1 MHADALRQRDGRQH
15 HQTGCS
21 DISVGAVTWTK
32 SSTAT
37 NSILYESMTRK
48 NCYSLV
54 LLYACICVTTCI
66 SSAWRSCIWLSTIQ
80 TTTLTSRWRSYLNHF
95 GDHVQFWHP
104 HWIHLVHVCFDN
116 LFSLSQLIPLSHTCM
131 NVYGCCLLTVCS
143 VFFEPQTVVEPP
155 SEVDIRAK
163 TTCLCITTNMQYA
176 CHILPLH
183 HCSCYG
189 NQIQSIGCWRH

>member
-1 MHADALRQRDGRQH
+1 MVA
-15 HQTGCS
+15 
-21 DISVGAVTWTK
+21 SVIKLVAVTLALVQWQNEK
-32 SSTAT
+32 Q
-37 NSILYESMTRK
+37 
-48 NCYSLV
+48 YSNEFDTV
-54 LLYACICVTTCI
+54 WEYDQKELLQSGTVVCMYMRHNMYQQRI
-66 SSAWRSCIWLSTIQ
+66 WRSCIWLCTIQ

-189 NQIQSIGCWRH
+189 NQIQSIGRWRH